1 MKIKSIH
8 WLTAGSILSAL
19 GSLYFFLSIFAAAS
33 LASGY
38 CKGKFSLFAEAMRCR
53 QVHFAMILT
62 ILFAALCAYLGWKAA
77 RASQR
82 NSDATDR
89 NAGLK

>member
-1 MKIKSIH
+1 MRIRSHH
-8 WLTAGSILSAL
+8 WLIAGSIVAAL

-38 CKGKFSLFAEAMRCR
+38 CKGEFSLFAEAFRCR
-53 QVHFAMILT
+53 QVHYAMILT
-62 ILFAALCAYLGWKAA
+62 ALFAALCVYLGWKAA

-82 NSDATDR
+82 SSDAAAS
-89 NAGLK
+89 NVGLK